1 MHYAVVIP
9 SRNLKNLEPCIAAI
23 RENEPHLQLQYVFV
37 VDDDEAGSIKKYC
50 ESNGITRVEG
60 AKPFI
65 YARNANLG
73 LTQAFK
79 VTDRVILMN
88 DDALLQSRGGFTVL
102 SHRSFANH
110 EYGILSAATNSAG
123 NVNMFPCGSDGIRR
137 EKITICFICCL
148 IHKRVWNKVGPL
160 DEAYCVDYGV
170 EDGDYCYR
178 TRAAGF
184 KLGIVDRCYVDH
196 TTLKSTYR
204 GNGHRS
210 YEGNKQVFEEK
221 WGFPYESR

>member
-1 MHYAVVIP
+1 
-9 SRNLKNLEPCIAAI
+9 
-23 RENEPHLQLQYVFV
+23 V
-37 VDDDEAGSIKKYC
+37 VDDDETGKIKEYC
-50 ESNGITRVEG
+50 SEYGHTRVEG
-60 AKPFI
+60 IKPFI

-79 VTDRVILMN
+79 LTDKAILMN
-88 DDALLQSRGGFTVL
+88 DDAVLQSRGGFTVL
-102 SHRSFANH
+102 SHRSFANQ

-137 EKITICFICCL
+137 EKVTICFICCL
-148 IHKRVWNKVGPL
+148 ISKRVWDRVGPL

-178 TRAAGF
+178 ARAAGF
-184 KLGIVDRCYVDH
+184 QARDRGSVLCGSHV
-196 TTLKSTYR
+196 TLKSTYR

-210 YEGNKQVFEEK
+210 YEGNKKVFEEK

>member
-23 RENEPHLQLQYVFV
+23 RENEPHLEPQFIVV
-37 VDDDEAGSIKKYC
+37 VDDDETGKIKEYC
-50 ESNGITRVEG
+50 ADYGHTRVDG
-60 AKPFI
+60 IKPFI

-73 LTQAFK
+73 LTRAFK
-79 VTDRVILMN
+79 LTDKAILMN

-102 SHRSFANH
+102 SHRSFANQ

-137 EKITICFICCL
+137 EKVTICFICCL
-148 IHKRVWNKVGPL
+148 IPKLVWDRVGPL
-160 DEAYCVDYGV
+160 DEDYCVDYGV
-170 EDGDYCYR
+170 EDGDYSYR

>member
-9 SRNLKNLEPCIAAI
+9 SRSLTNLEPCIAAI
-23 RENEPHLQLQYVFV
+23 RENEPQQPDWQIYV
-37 VDDDEAGSIKKYC
+37 VDDDETGQIKDFC
-50 ESNGITRVEG
+50 EEEGLHRVEG
-60 AKPFI
+60 IKPFI

-73 LTQAFK
+73 LAAAFK
-79 VTDRVILMN
+79 VNDRAILMN
-88 DDALLQSRGGFTVL
+88 DDALLKSRGGFSAL
-102 SHRSFANH
+102 SVKSAYHH

-148 IHKRVWNKVGPL
+148 IHKRVWDKVGLL

-178 TRAAGF
+178 TRMAGF

-196 TTLKSTYR
+196 ATLESTYR
-204 GNGHRS
+204 GRGHRS
-210 YEGNKQVFEEK
+210 YEGNKRVFEQK